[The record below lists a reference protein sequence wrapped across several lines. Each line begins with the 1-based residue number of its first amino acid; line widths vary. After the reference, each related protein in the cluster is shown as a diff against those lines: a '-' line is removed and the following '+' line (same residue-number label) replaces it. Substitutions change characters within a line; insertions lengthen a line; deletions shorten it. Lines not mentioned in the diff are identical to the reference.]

1 VTSRWAWTKRTG
13 PFSAPGVPG
22 SPARFVVEQTGDS
35 CFAVVAPGFAYNGEL
50 TVVVTPETLPET
62 DFASIPRYLSWLVS
76 RYGPHTPAALVHD
89 QLVSGGM
96 PYRERRAADD
106 LFLTIMRQID
116 VPPVSARLMWA
127 AVTLATRWRGG
138 AARRASVIVW
148 GLLAVVGIVALVA
161 GLVTGTAALVV
172 AALVGPAAG
181 AVVWT
186 DRYLAGL
193 VAGYS
198 LPVVVVPAAVA
209 LAGYAVYWAAE
220 RAVRAVR
227 SVLPR
232 YRGAD
237 LREPLPYQ
245 GRE

>member
-1 VTSRWAWTKRTG
+1 MASTWEWTKRTG
-13 PFSAPGVPG
+13 PFSAPGVPD

-35 CFAVVAPGFAYNGEL
+35 CFAIVAAGFAYNGEP
-50 TVVVTPETLPET
+50 TVEVTPDSLPTT

-106 LFLTIMRQID
+106 LFLTMMRQIE

-127 AVTLATRWRGG
+127 AVTLATRWHGG
-138 AARRASVIVW
+138 GARRASVVLW
-148 GLLAVVGIVALVA
+148 GLLAAAGLVGLVA

-172 AALVGPAAG
+172 AALLGPAVG
-181 AVVWT
+181 ALLWT

-193 VAGYS
+193 IAGYS
-198 LPVVVVPAAVA
+198 LPVVLVPAATSWV
-209 LAGYAVYWAAE
+209 GYAVYWAAE

-227 SVLPR
+227 SLLPR
-232 YRGAD
+232 NRGTD
-237 LREPLPYQ
+237 LRDPLPYQ